1 MTKFYKMLLQSA
13 TGTVKLIMYYKL
25 QQQSSKCTRNFF
37 IILQGANE
45 DCGMRDLLI
54 SLRKEITKWEE
65 GEEEYEREKEE
76 EEQDEDE
83 EDEEDEDKEDEED
96 EKEEDDSAKEN
107 IGKVINFIK
116 KFQELLQLKVKVHD
130 LIYFHL
136 IMFV

>member
-1 MTKFYKMLLQSA
+1 
-13 TGTVKLIMYYKL
+13 
-25 QQQSSKCTRNFF
+25 
-37 IILQGANE
+37 
-45 DCGMRDLLI
+45 MRDLLI

-76 EEQDEDE
+76 EEEDEDE